1 MLKALLAVLLTGLF
15 SCSSTDHISEI
26 DLPGH
31 APLDDFD
38 KALGI
43 YAQGLLVF
51 EDNAEEGIKLL
62 QQAVILAPNEQ
73 RIVDDYVLNLN
84 KKVNQ
89 DSTLE
94 SDVSDHEILHG
105 TLVKTFSQSLKN
117 NPLASYSRLKLIESF
132 LALDQYPN
140 ALKALTGAANQLEDR
155 SLYLAKVRYLRAVAH
170 PGLSKELQRILV
182 ESHLVKDSDLHLTAI
197 RYLIENGPYENA
209 EQIMSH
215 VKATVKTIP
224 EMPAD
229 LPRVT
234 VMTLLDG
241 VLFGSDIGNAARNQ
255 AIDGIDYTNS
265 TAQWSLLAGIFMKLE
280 MYEEAYLVIKHRVL
294 RETDL
299 RWRASLNL
307 AICCQKLG
315 RDKERIKYLEQTL
328 LGRPHSSYTKKSLLV
343 AHTVSG
349 DPQRALEIYD
359 DIHDENDFWL
369 QKIHFYILKETGKYE
384 SAFKVAEKIFNW
396 PDTGKKITGITASMA
411 STIVPVYLKMGKPA
425 LMEKRIKQAMGY
437 LPDDMSLLNS
447 LAYHYALESYKL
459 DQAEEW
465 MKKVYS
471 HDQVTSAY
479 ADTLAW
485 VYYKQ
490 GKYKEA
496 RKEIDFALKSEKES
510 SAEILMHAGD
520 IYLKLGMK
528 QQAVAFWEK
537 ALKKDSKLKE
547 ELRLRLQK

>member
-15 SCSSTDHISEI
+15 SCSTTDHISEI

-51 EDNAEEGIKLL
+51 EDNAEEGVKLL
-62 QQAVILAPNEQ
+62 EQAVILAPNEK

-89 DSTLE
+89 QSSLDSE
-94 SDVSDHEILHG
+94 VSDHEILHR
-105 TLVKTFSQSLKN
+105 TLIKTFTNALNN
-117 NPLASYSRLKLIESF
+117 NPGATYSRLKLVESF

-140 ALKALTGAANQLEDR
+140 ALKALTDAGDQFEDK
-155 SLYLAKVRYLRAVAH
+155 SLFLAKIRYLRAVAH
-170 PGLSKELQRILV
+170 PGLPKELSRVLV
-182 ESHLVKDSDLHLTAI
+182 ENHLMNDSDLHLTAI

-209 EQIMSH
+209 EQIMSQ
-215 VKATVKTIP
+215 VKAAVKTIP
-224 EMPAD
+224 DMPAEI
-229 LPRVT
+229 PRVT

-255 AIDGIDYTNS
+255 AVDGIDYTNI
-265 TAQWSLLAGIFMKLE
+265 TAQWSLLAGVFMKLE

-315 RDKERIKYLEQTL
+315 RNKERIKYLEQTL

-349 DPQRALEIYD
+349 DPERALQIYEELN
-359 DIHDENDFWL
+359 DENDFWL
-369 QKIHFYILKETGKYE
+369 QKIHFYILKETGRYE
-384 SAFKVAEKIFNW
+384 SAFKVAERIFNW

-425 LMEKRIKQAMGY
+425 LMEKRIQQAMRY
-437 LPDDMSLLNS
+437 LPDDMNLLNS

-459 DQAEEW
+459 DQSEKW
-465 MKKVYS
+465 MKTVYS
-471 HDQVTSAY
+471 QDQVTSAY

-490 GKYKEA
+490 GRYKEA
-496 RKEIDFALKSEKES
+496 RREIDFALKSEKES